1 MGSSPVVARS
11 VLDRARSGDRDAVGE
26 LWRTYQPQ
34 LLRFLRSRR
43 SASPDDVAAQV
54 WLAVGR
60 SLARFE
66 GDGRDFQRWIF
77 TIARRRDIDEVRRA
91 RHRREYPTNEV
102 ESGESSEVTSA
113 DPLDEVSS
121 LDAAIQL
128 VASLPPQ
135 MAEAI
140 MLRVVHDLDVG
151 AVASIMEVSEGNVRV
166 LVHRGLTKLRA
177 TMAEHGP
184 QARTS
189 RLVRRSGSGIHIAA
203 AMAQENSTDL

>member
-1 MGSSPVVARS
+1 MGSSPVVERS

-54 WLAVGR
+54 WLEVGR
-60 SLARFE
+60 SLVRFD
-66 GDGRDFQRWIF
+66 GDGRDFQRWCF
-77 TIARRRDIDEVRRA
+77 TIARRRDIDAARRA
-91 RHRREYPTNEV
+91 RRRRESPTHELN
-102 ESGESSEVTSA
+102 ESSDVAAASA
-113 DPLDEVSS
+113 VDEVSS
-121 LDAAIQL
+121 LDAAIEL

-151 AVASIMEVSEGNVRV
+151 AVASIMDVSEGNVRV

-177 TMAEHGP
+177 TMTVHR
-184 QARTS
+184 QASTTTRPVGS
-189 RLVRRSGSGIHIAA
+189 SGSGLEVAA
-203 AMAQENSTDL
+203 AMAQKNSMDL